1 MNNLIVGAGLSGS
14 VLANLISNKLNEK
27 VLVIDRRSVIG
38 GNIFDFKDKSANI
51 TVQKYGP
58 HTFHTN
64 NDSVWNYLSQF
75 TQWKDFSY
83 NPKAYIEGKM
93 VNIPFS
99 LNTLH
104 QLFDSVKASEIEN
117 KLISE
122 YGYGSKVPILKLME
136 NNNLKFI
143 SEYIYENMFRNYS
156 SKQWGI
162 PVEEV
167 DSSVIG
173 RVPVYISN
181 EISYFTDKYQ
191 GIPLNGYTKLIENL
205 LSHKNIEVSLNT
217 DFKDFDHKNF
227 DRIFYSGSIDEYF
240 NYEFGQLP
248 YRSLEFDNKTL
259 DKEYF
264 QDTVTTYY
272 PNDYEYTRI
281 TEHKYFLDEK
291 SEKTIITTEYPKA
304 FEEGKNERFYPVI
317 NKKNTDLYEK
327 YLSKAKETKNLYL
340 IGRLGLYKYL
350 NMDTAVEKIFELFYK
365 ELYKQ

>member
-14 VLANLISNKLNEK
+14 ILARLIADNLDET
-27 VLVIDRRSVIG
+27 VFVIDRRSVIG
-38 GNIFDFKDKSANI
+38 GNIFDYKDKNTNI

-64 NDSVWNYLSQF
+64 NENVWNYLSLY
-75 TQWKDFSY
+75 TKWKDFSY

-104 QLFDSVKASEIEN
+104 QLFDFDKASEIEN

-122 YGYGSKVPILKLME
+122 YGYGVKVPILKLIE
-136 NNNLKFI
+136 NPNLKFI
-143 SEYIYENMFRNYS
+143 SEYIYENMFRNYT

-162 PVEEV
+162 SIEEV

-173 RVPVYISN
+173 RVPVYINN

-191 GIPLNGYTKLIENL
+191 GIPLNGYTNLIKNL
-205 LSHKNIEVSLNT
+205 LSHKNIKLSLNT
-217 DFKDFDHKNF
+217 DFKDLDNKNF
-227 DRIFYSGSIDEYF
+227 DRIFYSGSIDEFF
-240 NYEFGQLP
+240 NYEFGKLP
-248 YRSLEFDNKTL
+248 YRSLDFDTKTL
-259 DKEYF
+259 NKEYY

-291 SEKTIITTEYPKA
+291 SEKTIISIEYPKL
-304 FEEGKNERFYPVI
+304 FKDGEDERYYPVI
-317 NKKNTDLYEK
+317 NNENNALYKK
-327 YLSKAKETKNLYL
+327 YLSKSKEIKNLYF
-340 IGRLGLYKYL
+340 IGRLGTYKYL
-350 NMDTAVEKIFELFYK
+350 NMDTAVEKIFDLFYK
-365 ELYKQ
+365 EIYKK